1 MWQFLVTLLLAL
13 LYPGSLL
20 LPAVFGLVLAILPA
34 LLGTVLGDIVDRNP
48 RFRGR
53 YNHNSQN
60 SLSLPPPSGLGFS
73 TGTKH
78 SGVCLRCL
86 SGLSVWPGSGDMWR
100 CFSLYLPPPLNTHH
114 HPGCHC
120 QPCYCRQHH
129 IHREGLGRCYR

>member
-53 YNHNSQN
+53 Y
-60 SLSLPPPSGLGFS
+60 
-73 TGTKH
+73 
-78 SGVCLRCL
+78 
-86 SGLSVWPGSGDMWR
+86 
-100 CFSLYLPPPLNTHH
+100 
-114 HPGCHC
+114 
-120 QPCYCRQHH
+120 
-129 IHREGLGRCYR
+129 